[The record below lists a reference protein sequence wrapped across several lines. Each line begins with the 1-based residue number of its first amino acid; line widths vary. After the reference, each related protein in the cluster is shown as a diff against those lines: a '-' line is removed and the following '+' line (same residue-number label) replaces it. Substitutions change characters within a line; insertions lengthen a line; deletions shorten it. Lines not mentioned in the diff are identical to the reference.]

1 MGHEQE
7 ERHAGQALDQKG
19 EVVLRRLVDPVEI
32 LDDHDQWAALA
43 PGHGQR
49 PDGLEGFLPL
59 VLGVHL
65 SDPLVLDG
73 KAKQRAEHGQ
83 RRLEG
88 GVELTETL
96 AELFPYLQRVVLL
109 LDLEVRPQHLEQRQ
123 IRCRLAVGDTVA
135 REPGQ
140 PLALERLAKFVEE
153 ARLPCP
159 RLADDPHHLPVPR
172 RRAREPVVKQLQLP
186 LASDQRSQSAL
197 GAELEAGS
205 RRSPAGHPIGDDRVG
220 APLDV
225 HLPERLA
232 PDIALRQALG
242 GLGDHDGPGLGEGL
256 HPSRQVG
263 GVADRGVVHP
273 EVITDPADDDQ
284 PAVETQA
291 QADLDAALL
300 LELLAV
306 SIDRLADRQRR
317 LDRARGMI
325 LEGHRGPEQGHQA
338 VTEEL
343 VHRALVAVHR
353 LGHQPERVV
362 HELVHGLRIQTLGQ
376 ARGLDDVAEQHGHLL
391 ALALER
397 ASRHQDLLGEV
408 LRGVCAWRAELWRWG
423 RGLCSRPG
431 AFGAKL
437 RSRGERGAT
446 VRAGARQRG
455 GTFLAELGRQSVLV
469 LAPGTLHAA
478 ATSQRRDAPCSR
490 HNPNPIID
498 SPTCTREVSPGLPID
513 LEAPAP
519 EPNG

>member
-1 MGHEQE
+1 M
-7 ERHAGQALDQKG
+7 
-19 EVVLRRLVDPVEI
+19 
-32 LDDHDQWAALA
+32 
-43 PGHGQR
+43 
-49 PDGLEGFLPL
+49 
-59 VLGVHL
+59 
-65 SDPLVLDG
+65 
-73 KAKQRAEHGQ
+73 
-83 RRLEG
+83 
-88 GVELTETL
+88 
-96 AELFPYLQRVVLL
+96 
-109 LDLEVRPQHLEQRQ
+109 
-123 IRCRLAVGDTVA
+123 
-135 REPGQ
+135 
-140 PLALERLAKFVEE
+140 
-153 ARLPCP
+153 
-159 RLADDPHHLPVPR
+159 
-172 RRAREPVVKQLQLP
+172 KQLQLP

-423 RGLCSRPG
+423 RGLCSRPESG
-431 AFGAKL
+431 VPQFAQVRGSVAAHSSQNLAGSRFSCWHRGHFMRRRP
-437 RSRGERGAT
+437 RSAVT
-446 VRAGARQRG
+446 HHVAGTIRTRSS
-455 GTFLAELGRQSVLV
+455 THPRV
-469 LAPGTLHAA
+469 LARCRQGYPSIWRLPLPNRTAEP
-478 ATSQRRDAPCSR
+478 SQPVASLGGLRNGVKGILALTASGVRTHS
-490 HNPNPIID
+490 
-498 SPTCTREVSPGLPID
+498 SPRARSGR
-513 LEAPAP
+513 PAP
-519 EPNG
+519 RARVPSSFRRTSGHSARTME